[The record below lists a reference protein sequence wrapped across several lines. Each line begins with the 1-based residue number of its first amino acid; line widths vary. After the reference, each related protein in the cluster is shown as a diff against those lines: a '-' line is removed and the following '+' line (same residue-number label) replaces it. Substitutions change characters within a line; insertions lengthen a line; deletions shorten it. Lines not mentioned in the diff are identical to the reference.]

1 MIHFLFLQISL
12 IIVNGISFAIVG
24 IDKLQ
29 SKKGGWRVPESRLLL
44 IAFLEPFGAYIGMI
58 LFRHKTRKIKFFL
71 VRFSVNPRN
80 FNNLFFYFINN
91 IRFSESFAW
100 ILKGIE

>member
-12 IIVNGISFAIVG
+12 LIVNGINFAIVG

-44 IAFLEPFGAYIGMI
+44 IAFLGPFGAYIGMI
-58 LFRHKTRKIKFFL
+58 LLDIKLVKSSSSWFVFL
-71 VRFSVNPRN
+71 LIHV
-80 FNNLFFYFINN
+80 
-91 IRFSESFAW
+91 
-100 ILKGIE
+100 ILII